1 MSLQSEKNLSCAA
14 CQISLVDRES
24 QRKHNQSDWHVYNL
38 KRRIAELPSLS
49 LEDFENKV
57 KPARL
62 AEASVEASG
71 FSRTCLACAKSYHNP
86 KSWDNH
92 CKTLSHAKKTEESPS
107 KNSSSPTTAELS
119 DKGLDYEGE
128 DEGEDEI
135 SGEADAE
142 FDPADCLFCDIQSS
156 DPESNIQ
163 HMHKAH
169 GLFIPDQDRL
179 TDIETFLA
187 YLHTIIA
194 DFHECLYCGSTK
206 STTEATRSHM
216 RDRGHCMLNFDSE
229 GELSMFWEQSDEA
242 SSTEANKASSID
254 DNGLHL
260 PSGKTLV
267 HRNGP
272 RQQSQQSTYSKPGSS
287 PTRKAITDGST
298 STGTTTDP
306 RTQLQVTTRAH
317 GGTGLIGVSQ
327 LQRRALIANEM
338 STRKLELKAKNKYA
352 RNLDRSTN
360 KTAMKHYRAVE
371 RKTRETPI

>member
-229 GELSMFWEQSDEA
+229 GELSMFWEQ
-242 SSTEANKASSID
+242 I
-254 DNGLHL
+254 
-260 PSGKTLV
+260 

-360 KTAMKHYRAVE
+360 KTAMKHYRHGGN
-371 RKTRETPI
+371 PIRVAAWIDV